1 MRQICLFRPGKL
13 ATRGYV
19 AELYTIYGL
28 PVKPVPKVFGKGIL
42 RIVYQYYDYKYTG
55 SGN

>member
-1 MRQICLFRPGKL
+1 LFRHGKL

-28 PVKPVPKVFGKGIL
+28 PVKPVPKVFGKGLL